1 MKPIKP
7 LIILALVSLVLA
19 GNMPCTAEAESNSDF
34 LIPMP
39 AATLLVSQDAEVEL
53 NGQSFLVDGAFQ
65 GSNPELCAP
74 VLGLAVTDVPAL
86 NAVIAAL
93 TEGNGKKKTSHAAQ
107 FHGAPGDLTIEG
119 QPSIAQI
126 DAHYTVDYLQW
137 FASILKQR
145 TPYVFP
151 NDTKF
156 KKKDWEKYN
165 WPAIVYIAAEDG
177 NFTREVHLN
186 GDLVGTGILVVEGH
200 LRLNGTFRWD
210 GLVLALG
217 DGSFRAEGDAVVEGA
232 VVLVDTLNAPSA
244 AQTHLNLSGNA
255 SILFN
260 CDALNTGFQVAN
272 HAPQIVSTPVASVLE
287 DEEYLYEVIAED
299 VDAAETLQ
307 YRLLESPEGM
317 VIDANTG
324 LIQWLPDNTDVGTH
338 TVTVEVRDIFD
349 ATDVQ
354 TYGLEV
360 INMAPVV
367 TSTSITQMTED
378 VPYTYNVESDDEGL
392 GAVYTLTDNPTG
404 MTIDAETG
412 LIQWLPNNADV
423 GEHLVTVRVDDGNGG
438 TGEQT
443 YTLTVVNVPPTITS
457 EPVVLGTEDALYTY
471 DVACDD
477 EGQGATAYSLGQA
490 PAGMQ
495 IDVSTGVVTWTPNNA
510 NVGEHSVTIDVDD
523 GNGGTTQQTFTLT
536 VENVAPI
543 ITSTPVTEATEEVA
557 YSYDVDSTDEGQGAT
572 AYELVTF
579 PEGMAIDSATGLIN
593 WTPTNS
599 QSEGEHAV
607 QVRVDD
613 GNGGTDMQSF
623 DIVVANVND
632 APTITSTPVTDATE
646 EVAYLYGVEADDDD
660 LHTLNPTERLTYQLI
675 QGPAGMTI
683 DETTGQLTWMPT
695 NAQAEGSHNV
705 SVQVTDVAGETA
717 TQAFTITV
725 ANVNDQPVITST
737 PITEATQGEAYVYD
751 VEADDDDR
759 HTLNPTEL
767 LTYSLLESPAGM
779 TIDPTT
785 GLVNWTPTNE
795 QAGETYSVAIQVSD
809 GEATAEQLF
818 DITVAIVDVTPPVIT
833 NLTPASGSE
842 IRAPRPTI
850 SADYSADFSGID
862 TSTVNLTLDGD
873 DVTAFADVTET
884 NITYIPSIDLD
895 EGQHVVTVDVSDI
908 VGNTAV
914 QAVSAFTI
922 LSADTDGDGMPDD
935 YEIAHGLD
943 PNNPD
948 DASQD
953 PDGDGLTNLQEFT
966 NGSNPH
972 NPDTDGDLLLD
983 SNEVS
988 IGTNPANPNTDGDG
1002 ISDGNEINL
1011 GTNPL
1016 VFDDP
1021 ATTDLVISGHK
1032 VTLNGAITVRSISVI
1047 NGGCLTHPTAT
1058 TTQTYSLILN
1068 VETLDIEEG
1077 SCIDVTGKG
1086 YLGGGRGDNTS
1097 PQGRT
1102 LNNALGSSN
1111 EPPSGGSYGGLGS
1124 NRASNPI
1131 YSDFTNPNELGSG
1144 GGLYFNNWQVRGG
1157 NGGGLAKIQADTI
1170 TLNGSIL
1177 ANGENSQGVSSTSGS
1192 GGGINIHVQTLTGTG
1207 LIAANGGRYVHYD
1220 GFGGGGGRVAIYYE
1234 SLDPTITITA
1244 AGGIGKWDWLG
1255 ERPQYNGGVGTIF
1268 LQNTAQAHRELIL
1281 DNGGLNTTA
1290 ISELTPP
1297 EGYTFDR
1304 VTVRNRA
1311 QASILNAITTV
1322 TLNVTFSATLITS
1335 QIVAQDISLS
1345 SSGVL
1350 THPGATTISTSLLDI
1365 TTTSLS
1371 IDANSKIDV
1380 TAKGYLGGR
1389 RGDNTSYQGRT
1400 LNNALGSS
1408 GRCGGGYGGLGGT
1421 SSGVSNPVY
1430 GDFANPNELGSG
1442 GGTANWQYPG
1452 GNGGGLLKIEVDTI
1466 TLNGS
1471 ILANGEN
1478 RLYSGCGSGG
1488 GINISVK
1495 TLTGGG
1501 RIAVDGGRYL
1511 GGSGFGGGGGRVA
1524 IYCESLDPTI
1534 TITAAG
1540 GIGKWDWLGERPQY
1554 SGKAGTVFLQMMMAA
1569 PELSRPA
1576 VTPQPLSK
1584 VMPPTTTIVNPS
1596 NLSILNQHQLT
1607 VRGTAQKGSES
1618 GIQRVEVSA
1627 DDGQTWMPAKGT
1639 TNWVFQWRPA
1649 QDGIYNIRV
1658 RAIDTAGNR
1667 EIPVNSIRIIVDTTK
1682 PTVMPLVPT
1691 PKVVKPGGRVML
1703 QAKVSDALSGLV
1715 PYYPVTIDLTPIG
1728 GTTGAEMYDDGNHGD
1743 SVANDGIFSVQ
1754 FRVPAEVPDGIKQL
1768 VITAQDKAGHIE
1780 NTVAFTLTV
1789 VSKSRLMAN
1798 FPNPFNPETWIPYSL
1813 VDDADVTI
1821 RIYNAAGR
1829 LVKTLSL
1836 GHQAAGLYTSRT
1848 SAAYWNGR
1856 NDAGERVSTGV
1867 YFYTISA
1874 GRFTA
1879 TRRMLLVK

>member
-1255 ERPQYNGGVGTIF
+1255 ERPQY
-1268 LQNTAQAHRELIL
+1268 
-1281 DNGGLNTTA
+1281 
-1290 ISELTPP
+1290 
-1297 EGYTFDR
+1297 
-1304 VTVRNRA
+1304 
-1311 QASILNAITTV
+1311 
-1322 TLNVTFSATLITS
+1322 
-1335 QIVAQDISLS
+1335 
-1345 SSGVL
+1345 
-1350 THPGATTISTSLLDI
+1350 
-1365 TTTSLS
+1365 
-1371 IDANSKIDV
+1371 
-1380 TAKGYLGGR
+1380 
-1389 RGDNTSYQGRT
+1389 
-1400 LNNALGSS
+1400 
-1408 GRCGGGYGGLGGT
+1408 
-1421 SSGVSNPVY
+1421 
-1430 GDFANPNELGSG
+1430 
-1442 GGTANWQYPG
+1442 
-1452 GNGGGLLKIEVDTI
+1452 
-1466 TLNGS
+1466 
-1471 ILANGEN
+1471 
-1478 RLYSGCGSGG
+1478 
-1488 GINISVK
+1488 
-1495 TLTGGG
+1495 
-1501 RIAVDGGRYL
+1501 
-1511 GGSGFGGGGGRVA
+1511 
-1524 IYCESLDPTI
+1524 
-1534 TITAAG
+1534 
-1540 GIGKWDWLGERPQY
+1540 